1 MRRAILSVITLITT
15 VAFAGTAMAGHHLAS
30 EQPTVGNLKWMT
42 GSWAGDIGGP
52 TLEENWTQAKAGSIA
67 SLVRITSPEGTA
79 MVEIVN
85 IQEMEG
91 TLVLHIQ
98 QWDPGFVPRAD
109 AQNGAG
115 EHRTPKRKLQRCKPW
130 WSQKTGIQSDGRR
143 PVFGSSHHRRG
154 SRNDPASECHAAVTP
169 KFRPESNHGYHK
181 QRTG

>member
-79 MVEIVN
+79 MVE
-85 IQEMEG
+85 MS
-91 TLVLHIQ
+91 TFKK
-98 QWDPGFVPRAD
+98 WKVPWYCIF
-109 AQNGAG
+109 N
-115 EHRTPKRKLQRCKPW
+115 
-130 WSQKTGIQSDGRR
+130 SGIRVC
-143 PVFGSSHHRRG
+143 P
-154 SRNDPASECHAAVTP
+154 SR
-169 KFRPESNHGYHK
+169 
-181 QRTG
+181 

>member
-15 VAFAGTAMAGHHLAS
+15 VAFAGTAIAGHHLAS

-109 AQNGAG
+109 AQKMVLESIGHQSVNFNAASPGG
-115 EHRTPKRKLQRCKPW
+115 LKKLGYSLTEDGQFLVQVTTAEDQEMTLPLSAMQR
-130 WSQKTGIQSDGRR
+130 
-143 PVFGSSHHRRG
+143 
-154 SRNDPASECHAAVTP
+154 
-169 KFRPESNHGYHK
+169 
-181 QRTG
+181 

>member
-52 TLEENWTQAKAGSIA
+52 KLEENWTQAKAGSIA

-109 AQNGAG
+109 AQKMVLESIGHQSVSFNAASPGG
-115 EHRTPKRKLQRCKPW
+115 LKKLGYSLTEDGQFLVQVTTAEDQEMTLPLSAMQR
-130 WSQKTGIQSDGRR
+130 
-143 PVFGSSHHRRG
+143 
-154 SRNDPASECHAAVTP
+154 
-169 KFRPESNHGYHK
+169 
-181 QRTG
+181 

>member
-1 MRRAILSVITLITT
+1 MCRAILSVITLITT

-109 AQNGAG
+109 AQKMVLESIGRQSVSFNATSPGG
-115 EHRTPKRKLQRCKPW
+115 LKKLGYSLTEDGQFLVQVTTAEDQEMTLPLSAMQR
-130 WSQKTGIQSDGRR
+130 
-143 PVFGSSHHRRG
+143 
-154 SRNDPASECHAAVTP
+154 
-169 KFRPESNHGYHK
+169 
-181 QRTG
+181 

>member
-79 MVEIVN
+79 MVEIC
-85 IQEMEG
+85 Q
-91 TLVLHIQ
+91 H
-98 QWDPGFVPRAD
+98 
-109 AQNGAG
+109 
-115 EHRTPKRKLQRCKPW
+115 
-130 WSQKTGIQSDGRR
+130 
-143 PVFGSSHHRRG
+143 
-154 SRNDPASECHAAVTP
+154 SRNGRYPGTAYSTVGSGVCP
-169 KFRPESNHGYHK
+169 SR
-181 QRTG
+181 

>member
-1 MRRAILSVITLITT
+1 MRRAVLSVITLITT

-91 TLVLHIQ
+91 TLILHIQ

-109 AQNGAG
+109 AQKMVLESIGHQSVSFNAASPGG
-115 EHRTPKRKLQRCKPW
+115 LKKLGYSLTEDGQFLVQVTTAEDQEMTLPLSAMQR
-130 WSQKTGIQSDGRR
+130 
-143 PVFGSSHHRRG
+143 
-154 SRNDPASECHAAVTP
+154 
-169 KFRPESNHGYHK
+169 
-181 QRTG
+181 

>member
-109 AQNGAG
+109 AQKMVLESIGHQSVSFNAASPGG
-115 EHRTPKRKLQRCKPW
+115 LKKLGY
-130 WSQKTGIQSDGRR
+130 SLTEDGRLPSDCI
-143 PVFGSSHHRRG
+143 PVF
-154 SRNDPASECHAAVTP
+154 
-169 KFRPESNHGYHK
+169 
-181 QRTG
+181 

>member
-52 TLEENWTQAKAGSIA
+52 TREEKWTQAKAGSIA

-109 AQNGAG
+109 AQKMVLESIGHQSVSFNAASPGG
-115 EHRTPKRKLQRCKPW
+115 LKKLGYSLTEDGQFLVQVTTAEDQEMTLPLSAMQR
-130 WSQKTGIQSDGRR
+130 
-143 PVFGSSHHRRG
+143 
-154 SRNDPASECHAAVTP
+154 
-169 KFRPESNHGYHK
+169 
-181 QRTG
+181 